1 MSVEFGEF
9 MQDAVRSTTKA
20 GSLAQDCLLV
30 HLREKPSS
38 VPDENA
44 ALGKEYLHSPP
55 AV

>member
-1 MSVEFGEF
+1 VSVEFGEF
-9 MQDAVRSTTKA
+9 IQEAVRSTTKA

-30 HLREKPSS
+30 HLRENPSS
-38 VPDENA
+38 VPDEKV